1 MLKFWKN
8 PEFVRHCRSELRR
21 SRALTVLAVVV
32 VLWILVGLG
41 CWAERTHEMERARS
55 SSEQTGRPT
64 ATQLADMEERNP
76 AEFWLLYYRS
86 LMIGQV
92 GLLTFWVLF
101 ACAQS
106 VSGERE
112 RKTWDFQRT
121 TRLSSSELLIGKLLG
136 EPVLAYFII
145 FCCIPVSFFAGL
157 RGEVG
162 FLGVLY
168 AYAIIF
174 SSALFVGMIGIW
186 LSSMFE
192 SRSRG
197 VGILGALGLYAL
209 ISIAAAFSDT
219 MFPGIAALS
228 PFTGLSS
235 LSGTLGTTRGAI
247 NPTLFSHRIPW
258 VAMTLL
264 LHITFGAWFVLM
276 VVRNLKR
283 DPDELR
289 MLSRW
294 QVVGCVAFLNL
305 LAYGLFDQTA
315 EANLNAKDFATLIVG
330 LNTLILALMG
340 LATLTPH
347 ERLKVWWRRAH
358 AKQAGIFAEDG
369 LPWPWLAISAAIAY
383 GLMIWGLSA
392 WKSAL
397 GYDPKVFESGAIQ
410 LLGILIFITRDV
422 LFIQWCTLTRMRAPV
437 FKGILFLG
445 LYYAAMIIITVVLN
459 INSYQTSARFAN
471 LVTPGGIFRRFDGF
485 YFPATVFAGMGI
497 QLAAIMVLLMLINRR
512 LARPVSIPSTIAG

>member
-1 MLKFWKN
+1 VMLKFWQN
-8 PEFVRHCRSELRR
+8 PEFVRHYRSELRR

-32 VLWILVGLG
+32 VLWILVGMG
-41 CWAERTHEMERARS
+41 CWAERANEMERARS
-55 SSEQTGRPT
+55 SAQQTGHPT
-64 ATQLADMEERNP
+64 AAQLAHLEERNSV
-76 AEFWLLYYRS
+76 EFWLLYYRS
-86 LMIGQV
+86 LTLGQV

-121 TRLSSSELLIGKLLG
+121 TRLSSSELLVGKLLG
-136 EPVLAYFII
+136 EPVLAYFIVL
-145 FCCIPVSFFAGL
+145 CCVPISLFAGM
-157 RGEVG
+157 RGEIG
-162 FLGVLY
+162 LPRVLS
-168 AYAIIF
+168 AYAIIL
-174 SSALFVGMIGIW
+174 SSAFFVGLVGIW

-209 ISIAAAFSDT
+209 ISVAASFSDT
-219 MFPGIAALS
+219 MFPGVAALS
-228 PFTGLSS
+228 PFTGLFS
-235 LSGTLGTTRGAI
+235 LLGAPRQL
-247 NPTLFSHRIPW
+247 PPPLFSHRLPW

-264 LHITFGAWFVLM
+264 LHISFGAWFVLM
-276 VVRNLKR
+276 VVRNVKK

-294 QVVGCVAFLNL
+294 QVVGCVAFLNF
-305 LAYGLFDQTA
+305 LAYGLFDQTNG
-315 EANLNAKDFATLIVG
+315 ANVTMRELATFMVG

-347 ERLKVWWRRAH
+347 ERLKVWWRRSRARE
-358 AKQAGIFAEDG
+358 AGIFAEDG

-383 GLMIWGLSA
+383 GFMIWGLSA
-392 WKSAL
+392 WKSVL
-397 GYDPKVFESGAIQ
+397 GYDPKVFESGAVQ

-437 FKGILFLG
+437 LKGILFLG
-445 LYYAAMIIITVVLN
+445 LYYATMIIVALVLN
-459 INSYQTSARFAN
+459 NSSYEASLRFAN
-471 LVTPGGIFRRFDGF
+471 LVTPGGMFNRFDGF
-485 YFPATVFAGMGI
+485 YFPATVFVGMGI
-497 QLAAIMVLLMLINRR
+497 QLAAIMFLLMAINRK
-512 LARPVSIPSTIAG
+512 LARPASIPSAAAD